1 MNLTVA
7 GYADVQG
14 AAVGGASSDVTND
27 LVRNNSVTVSG
38 DLYALNDVNL
48 YAGKDKTGANG
59 SLDLVAESETY
70 NYAAL
75 PIADPKLDDKFAQ
88 NNQIIINSGSDIS
101 SVRDINLYADA
112 GKESVR
118 DTTLMYTWVYSDKK
132 ENYSNS
138 SVGDAE
144 PNNKSAQNFVQVNG
158 NLTAGVQN
166 KQYVSIGGK
175 YNAETQETN
184 GMQLVFFDD
193 ETLKAVHDYGNG
205 QESAVGADGLIVDY
219 SEGVDGNGIEIGTF
233 DYGTT
238 LFDRYNELGELMAGY
253 SEDTSSTAYLGY
265 KAYF

>member
-1 MNLTVA
+1 MLILHNADITTLGTQALEAKTTGNINAGGYIKAAGLGAFTWVDVNNAVTASDAINIDGSSALTTKQEGADITLAAVDNMDLTVA

-112 GKESVR
+112 GKESVK
-118 DTTLMYTWVYSDKK
+118 TLC
-132 ENYSNS
+132 
-138 SVGDAE
+138 
-144 PNNKSAQNFVQVNG
+144 
-158 NLTAGVQN
+158 
-166 KQYVSIGGK
+166 
-175 YNAETQETN
+175 
-184 GMQLVFFDD
+184 
-193 ETLKAVHDYGNG
+193 
-205 QESAVGADGLIVDY
+205 
-219 SEGVDGNGIEIGTF
+219 
-233 DYGTT
+233 
-238 LFDRYNELGELMAGY
+238 RLMAI
-253 SEDTSSTAYLGY
+253 
-265 KAYF
+265 